1 METVE
6 EGEMG
11 GDREERGMIREGD
24 YHWSTRG
31 ER

>member
-1 METVE
+1 
-6 EGEMG
+6 MG